1 MSTSTAILLAG
12 AMIALGLFFGLRGLM
27 ASAPEPTPTIAPAP
41 PPTQATP
48 APAVV
53 DLETSRR
60 HVANALAYHRA
71 TLRQGC
77 YLPQVAGQ
85 QTPPTL
91 EFEFNFTFDAGGR
104 QVTRG
109 LVEKGRKYPPEI
121 TACMLAK
128 LPALRIPQPGQVVTA
143 TIPLSF
149 P

>member
-1 MSTSTAILLAG
+1 
-12 AMIALGLFFGLRGLM
+12 MIALGLFFGLRGLM

-41 PPTQATP
+41 PLTQA
-48 APAVV
+48 APVAAVV
-53 DLETSRR
+53 DLETARR

-71 TLRQGC
+71 TLRQDC

-91 EFEFNFTFDAGGR
+91 EFEFNFTFDARGR

-128 LPALRIPQPGQVVTA
+128 LPPLRIPQPGQVVTA